1 MNDQDLPRPIRFY
14 PWFPCLLIAVGVVR
28 AAWACFAYPQ
38 GETLD
43 LAMFFRIGLGLF
55 YFFSGLLFYIFRPPT
70 VWGGIFLL
78 AAFFLEM
85 NQIGFY

>member
-1 MNDQDLPRPIRFY
+1 M
-14 PWFPCLLIAVGVVR
+14 AVGVIR
-28 AAWACFAYPQ
+28 TAWACFAYPP
-38 GETLD
+38 GESLD

-55 YFFSGLLFYIFRPPT
+55 YFFSGLLLHLFRPPT
-70 VWGGIFLL
+70 VWGGIILL

>member
-1 MNDQDLPRPIRFY
+1 
-14 PWFPCLLIAVGVVR
+14 
-28 AAWACFAYPQ
+28 
-38 GETLD
+38 
-43 LAMFFRIGLGLF
+43 MFFRIGLGLF